1 LNNITPSEKDINAAR
16 NALNKQVKAQTDL
29 TEQKVDSGA
38 AANNA
43 QLQGQSSTTSE
54 IINGEEGDNR
64 EYWENA
70 MREKMDE
77 YNK

>member
-1 LNNITPSEKDINAAR
+1 MNNITPTEKDIKAAR

-43 QLQGQSSTTSE
+43 QLQGKSSTTSE
-54 IINGEEGDNR
+54 IINGEEEDNSRYWR
-64 EYWENA
+64 EA

-77 YNK
+77 YSK